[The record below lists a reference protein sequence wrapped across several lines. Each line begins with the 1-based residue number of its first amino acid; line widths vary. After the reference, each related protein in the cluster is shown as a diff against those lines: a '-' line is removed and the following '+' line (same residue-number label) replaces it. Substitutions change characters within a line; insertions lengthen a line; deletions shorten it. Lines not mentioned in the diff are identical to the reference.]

1 MDFTLTRYAVRP
13 GKEDRAREW
22 MAVLSQRRAAVQET
36 LCDEKMA
43 LEVIFMEEDA
53 KGMALIWVDLQGE
66 GMDVQASEHPI
77 DQVHLAYWRECID
90 SSVPPVELTSV
101 NCFADPNVQKALLA
115 AAGIGTE

>member
-1 MDFTLTRYAVRP
+1 MKLTLTRYAVRP
-13 GKEDRAREW
+13 GKEQLTREW
-22 MAVLSQRRAAVQET
+22 MAVLNQRQAEVQET
-36 LCDEKMA
+36 LSDEKMA
-43 LEVIFMEEDA
+43 LEAIFMEEDA

-66 GMDVQASEHPI
+66 GTDVQDSAHPI

-101 NCFADPNVQKALLA
+101 NCFADPKVQLALLA